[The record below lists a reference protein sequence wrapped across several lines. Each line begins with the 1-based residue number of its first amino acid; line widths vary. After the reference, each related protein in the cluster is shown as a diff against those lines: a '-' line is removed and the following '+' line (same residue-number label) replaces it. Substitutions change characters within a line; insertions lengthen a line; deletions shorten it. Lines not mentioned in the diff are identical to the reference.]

1 MARETQTL
9 IAQSSTLIMKQP
21 SAKLA
26 TQIKEWIAALPTGGL
41 SNWVLNVCKEEQ
53 MLPLHSTSIYI
64 WALRPDGQVKCMD
77 HEAFSKP
84 IDEEADPQTLFAVLN
99 QGARDYPELSVLI
112 PLAPSGMRQCERCSG
127 VGWLKPPE
135 AASADACIRCDGMG
149 WY

>member
-1 MARETQTL
+1 M
-9 IAQSSTLIMKQP
+9 AQSFTMIIKQT

-26 TQIKEWIAALPTGGL
+26 TQIQEWIAALPTDGL

-64 WALRPDGQVKCMD
+64 WALRPDGRVLCMD
-77 HEAFSKP
+77 HEAFSHP
-84 IDEEADPQTLFAVLN
+84 IDEETDPHKLYAVLN
-99 QGARDYPELSVLI
+99 QGARDYPELIELI
-112 PLAPSGMRQCERCSG
+112 PQAPSGMHQCEGCAG

-135 AASADACIRCDGMG
+135 ATFADACIRCDGMG